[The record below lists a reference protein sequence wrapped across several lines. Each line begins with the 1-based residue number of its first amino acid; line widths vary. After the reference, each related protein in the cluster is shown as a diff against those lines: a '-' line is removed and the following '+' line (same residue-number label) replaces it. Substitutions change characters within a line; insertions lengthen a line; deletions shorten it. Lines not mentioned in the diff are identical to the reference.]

1 MKSFLPGG
9 GKRHYLTT
17 KGLPYT
23 ELMCFRNY
31 DGGLDVFLRVST
43 WQVDTWALYTIDDE
57 SDPVNWH
64 RATTMTFVRNE
75 VWTIEELSMKSDKRK
90 YDDMA
95 DSSVAMKADSS
106 ESECKAS

>member
-1 MKSFLPGG
+1 MSWNPFLPGG

-23 ELMCFRNY
+23 ELMCFMNY
-31 DGGLDVFLRVST
+31 DGGIDVYMRVSA
-43 WQVDTWALYTIDDE
+43 WQVDTWALYTITDE
-57 SDPVNWH
+57 SDPMDWH

-75 VWTIEELSMKSDKRK
+75 VWTIEELYMKGDKRK

-95 DSSVAMKADSS
+95 DSSGAMTEGS
-106 ESECKAS
+106 